1 MLASAWEKV
10 SQTTIVSCFKLK
22 LQRERDHTMA
32 MNDEDDLFKEINNP
46 KELREK
52 ERNLVSESMTTEDF
66 ATANDAVIAT

>member
-1 MLASAWEKV
+1 
-10 SQTTIVSCFKLK
+10 
-22 LQRERDHTMA
+22 MA